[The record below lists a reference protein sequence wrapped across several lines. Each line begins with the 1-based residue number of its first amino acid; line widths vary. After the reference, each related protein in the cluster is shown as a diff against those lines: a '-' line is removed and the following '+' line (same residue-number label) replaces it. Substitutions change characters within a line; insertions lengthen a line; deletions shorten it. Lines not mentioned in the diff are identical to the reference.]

1 MVPRLNGIG
10 DFEMRRAMIQ
20 GGDVTSERERFNE
33 EGFYIFRNVLNRAVI
48 EEIVTEIGQV
58 FCDQLRVLGID
69 PEPENLSPQQA
80 MKRLFDLD
88 LKRYLAA
95 TSVLARLAGV
105 GRLLHSEPIWKVVQR
120 LGCRRAAIPTH
131 PVTHLMSPDLQIPD
145 GYYGLEPHQDWPSL
159 QGSLD
164 AFVVWVPLVDID
176 AGMNPLELIPGS
188 HRNGLMKAEIGQ
200 NESVIDPRAFR
211 ESDFIPLEVHA
222 GDIAVMTSFTVHRSS
237 KVGRTGAV
245 RLACSTRYEN
255 MEEATYAER
264 GYPSAYKRSIHRD
277 LYVPGFPNQQQ
288 VLKAFGFE
296 TTEDRE
302 TPR

>member
-1 MVPRLNGIG
+1 
-10 DFEMRRAMIQ
+10 MIQ
-20 GGDVTSERERFNE
+20 NGDITSERARYNE
-33 EGFYIFRNVLNRAVI
+33 EGFFIFRDVVDRGAI

-58 FCDQLRVLGID
+58 FCDQLRMLGID
-69 PEPENLSPQQA
+69 PEAGRLSPQQA
-80 MKRLFDLD
+80 MKRLFDLN

-176 AGMNPLELIPGS
+176 AGMNPLELIPRS
-188 HRNGLMKAEIGQ
+188 HRNGLMKAEVGQ
-200 NESVIDPRAFR
+200 NESVIDPRLFR
-211 ESDFIPLEVHA
+211 ESDFIPLEVRA
-222 GDIAVMTSFTVHRSS
+222 GDVAVLSSFTVHRSS

-255 MEEATYAER
+255 MEERTYAER

-277 LYVPGFPNQQQ
+277 LYVAGFPSQQQ
-288 VLKAFGFE
+288 VLKTFGFGAA
-296 TTEDRE
+296 EDRE
-302 TPR
+302 SAR